1 MDHISLSK
9 LNVAKLKEKCK
20 EFKITGYSKLSKP
33 LLIERLLYVPLEQ
46 NSLIEVRYAYSAVC
60 RAIGSSFEGNGEG
73 FNVTSSGTQPVLSTK
88 VADVIVNDTLGVRR
102 GKSTHLQTV
111 EEPEPQGLDEGSPGK
126 AVIITKKRPK
136 NDKDDK
142 GLEKKK
148 ERRANIVTS
157 NDQQASGTDDPQVTA
172 PLKDPHNYC
181 SDPQNGTTAIKKDF
195 NNICL
200 DQPCP
205 IQINN
210 DSTDCMLPISP
221 RSIYI
226 HTKEPESVHRTP
238 ATEPH
243 ESNVQPTSAPFV
255 TSIHSPASNSNIHT
269 SSNQVV
275 QPQPQPQ
282 VSGTLPRKPQ
292 TYNPKSFKPPI
303 LRAPCINPPKLAPR
317 PATTANETGPAMASK
332 ENRDLYAPDLPLI
345 SMPPSTAR
353 RRQAERMSVVFSGI
367 KDCEVLGLCIRVSK
381 AWRYAVYLSA
391 THALHRDFSGT
402 RLDSIVKWVKE
413 PRMTNMWAY
422 LRARRLEVQSRYDA
436 FRGSWLGR
444 FFEHEREVLGFER
457 GFEPVDQRMWT
468 SPGDGRQIDVVL
480 RFVSTRVVFSLAR
493 RYSEYDQKWINSVD
507 QVIGA
512 EEIVPDEIW
521 RITTRSS
528 AGGKLKGFHIL
539 YDTGEVIGLAQPSA
553 QRGISGQRV
562 AKNRP
567 HIEVLESEPGDL
579 RADWR
584 AYISSCELSPGS
596 SLQDLIVSGDRESYV
611 AGVSTFW
618 LRSLSL
624 EDEVLRS
631 VAHKYVLSS
640 VEPNSVSGEYRAVID
655 MAGDIAGIP
664 SYITNGKPR
673 HQVGL
678 YISEHHLVESVHIP
692 ISLHPTLAMV
702 VTASGREYF
711 VLRDTGVPVGAS
723 DQGLELLWQR
733 LIGCDAWGSR
743 CAYTARAIG

>member
-1 MDHISLSK
+1 
-9 LNVAKLKEKCK
+9 
-20 EFKITGYSKLSKP
+20 
-33 LLIERLLYVPLEQ
+33 
-46 NSLIEVRYAYSAVC
+46 
-60 RAIGSSFEGNGEG
+60 
-73 FNVTSSGTQPVLSTK
+73 
-88 VADVIVNDTLGVRR
+88 
-102 GKSTHLQTV
+102 
-111 EEPEPQGLDEGSPGK
+111 
-126 AVIITKKRPK
+126 
-136 NDKDDK
+136 
-142 GLEKKK
+142 
-148 ERRANIVTS
+148 
-157 NDQQASGTDDPQVTA
+157 
-172 PLKDPHNYC
+172 
-181 SDPQNGTTAIKKDF
+181 
-195 NNICL
+195 
-200 DQPCP
+200 
-205 IQINN
+205 
-210 DSTDCMLPISP
+210 
-221 RSIYI
+221 
-226 HTKEPESVHRTP
+226 
-238 ATEPH
+238 
-243 ESNVQPTSAPFV
+243 
-255 TSIHSPASNSNIHT
+255 
-269 SSNQVV
+269 
-275 QPQPQPQ
+275 
-282 VSGTLPRKPQ
+282 
-292 TYNPKSFKPPI
+292 
-303 LRAPCINPPKLAPR
+303 
-317 PATTANETGPAMASK
+317 
-332 ENRDLYAPDLPLI
+332 
-345 SMPPSTAR
+345 MPPFTAR

-444 FFEHEREVLGFER
+444 
-457 GFEPVDQRMWT
+457 MWT
-468 SPGDGRQIDVVL
+468 SPDDGRQIDVVL

-493 RYSEYDQKWINSVD
+493 RYSEYDQKWINPVD

-528 AGGKLKGFHIL
+528 AGGKLKG
-539 YDTGEVIGLAQPSA
+539 
-553 QRGISGQRV
+553 GQRV

-640 VEPNSVSGEYRAVID
+640 VEPNRYG
-655 MAGDIAGIP
+655 GDIAGIP